1 MTKQSE
7 KFQINIETIRW
18 QEIEKLKVEKDREVV
33 FTIPVYQRRYAWK
46 SEEVTQLLS
55 DLAAWQ
61 GDDYFIGNIVVEK
74 RDDGVYDIIDGQ
86 QRLTTLYLVAALANK
101 KAFELNYEV
110 REGDNAFLQE
120 IRKKFAAQDIEG
132 LVKKYKAD
140 SVFKANI
147 EAIESYSSENVRI
160 SLGSLL
166 EKVRFTLTILNCEE
180 VDIAKYFEVM
190 NSRGKQ
196 LEKHQ
201 IIKAKMLE
209 GLNEKERIVYGRIW
223 DYCSRMDS
231 YMEEF
236 VYRYVKRVY
245 DKTSGKMKQS
255 ESMEKI
261 RKGLMDLVFEP
272 TYGKAEML
280 FQKNNGGENP
290 NTAKLSIEEILSNKD
305 VSSSSEES
313 YEGVERYRSFLKFE
327 YFLLH
332 VLKFYSEEKQSIE
345 INDAK
350 LLEQFKRFESADSE
364 EKKAFMNDLLA
375 YRILYDYFVVKR
387 QIDKDEPFFAVL
399 KTTDT
404 GLGID
409 REASE
414 KNTNTSRA
422 IMNLQL
428 LFSFTTDFF
437 AQDWIY
443 TVLKW
448 IKSLKK
454 DVLNEKFY
462 DRYLEFLKS
471 LDKEAALTRL
481 RKRDLKKMF
490 YSYNGNG
497 PTAITDG
504 EDAKPWNLDEVLN
517 RGTSTPHY
525 WFYKLDYLLWE
536 QELLEFKFK
545 KGEYTHP
552 FSEEEKFKY
561 EEIKKNFRLS
571 RLNSIEHMKPQSK
584 ANDWGERCN
593 GCEAKRSVD
602 CFGNLALVTHHLNSS
617 LLDDEK
623 NKKHTIQRQLN
634 RGTIESLKMIDFY
647 SQIQNSEEMTIEKC
661 QRHHNEM
668 IEILRKSLTEG
679 GGKSCPA

>member
-1 MTKQSE
+1 MTEQSK
-7 KFQINIETIRW
+7 KFQINIETICW
-18 QEIEKLKVEKDREVV
+18 KEIEKLKGEKNREVV

-46 SEEVTQLLS
+46 SEEVIQLLS
-55 DLAAWQ
+55 DLVSWES
-61 GDDYFIGNIVVEK
+61 DNPYFIGNIVVEK

-86 QRLTTLYLVAALANK
+86 QRLTTLYLVAVMANK
-101 KAFELNYEV
+101 KTFELSYEV

-120 IRKKFAAQDIEG
+120 IGRRFDARHVEELTQKS
-132 LVKKYKAD
+132 KAD
-140 SVFKANI
+140 GVFKANI
-147 EAIESYSSENVRI
+147 EAIESYISENRVE
-160 SLGSLL
+160 LGTLL
-166 EKVRFTLTILNCEE
+166 EKVKFALTILDREE

-201 IIKAKMLE
+201 IIKANILDGLE
-209 GLNEKERIVYGRIW
+209 EKERGIYARIW

-231 YMEEF
+231 YVEEF
-236 VYRYVKRVY
+236 IYRYIKRAY
-245 DKTSGKMKQS
+245 DKTSGNMKQT

-261 RKGLMDLVFEP
+261 RKGLIDLAFEP
-272 TYGKAEML
+272 TYERAEKL
-280 FQKNNGGENP
+280 FQKENGGDNT
-290 NTAKLSIEEILSNKD
+290 NTAKLSIENILSKKD
-305 VSSSSEES
+305 VLSSSEES

-332 VLKFYSEEKQSIE
+332 VLKLYSEEKESIE

-350 LLEQFKRFESADSE
+350 LLEQFERFKSAE
-364 EKKAFMNDLLA
+364 KKEKKAFMNDLLA

-387 QIDKDEPFFAVL
+387 QMDGDEPFFAVL
-399 KTTDT
+399 ETANK

-409 REASE
+409 RKAAE
-414 KNTNTSRA
+414 KDLKISRA
-422 IMNLQL
+422 IMNMQL
-428 LFSFTTDFF
+428 LFNFTTDFF

-448 IKSLKK
+448 IKSLEN
-454 DVLNEKFY
+454 DVLSEKFY

-471 LDKEAALTRL
+471 LDKKAALTRL
-481 RKRDLKKMF
+481 RKGDLKKMF
-490 YSYNGNG
+490 YSYNG
-497 PTAITDG
+497 PPATTDG

-536 QELLEFKFK
+536 QELLESKFE
-545 KGEYTHP
+545 KGEYEHP

-593 GCEAKRSVD
+593 GCKAKRSID

-617 LLDDEK
+617 LLDDEV
-623 NKKHTIQRQLN
+623 NKKYTIQRQLN

-647 SQIQNSEEMTIEKC
+647 SRIRNSQEMTIDHCRE
-661 QRHHNEM
+661 HHKEM
-668 IEILRKSLTEG
+668 VGILCKSLG
-679 GGKSCPA
+679 VNGDRSCPA